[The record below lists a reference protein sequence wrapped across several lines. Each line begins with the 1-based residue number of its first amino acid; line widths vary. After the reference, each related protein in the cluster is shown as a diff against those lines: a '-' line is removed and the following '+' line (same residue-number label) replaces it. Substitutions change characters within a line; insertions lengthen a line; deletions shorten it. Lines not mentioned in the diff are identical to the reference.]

1 MTTAVSGRL
10 TFTRDRWLLA
20 DLWADQSS
28 LPSIFLAEVIIT
40 DVNPSGL
47 NDSTNELDVGTGS
60 RRQSDMVEPKL
71 QVVLQR
77 RDCARNAARF
87 YVLAI
92 EPSLYGDAALVRTW
106 GRIGSLGRQ
115 RLDLYASAADAGEA
129 LGAWLARKVQRG
141 YSPVTAKV

>member
-1 MTTAVSGRL
+1 
-10 TFTRDRWLLA
+10 
-20 DLWADQSS
+20 
-28 LPSIFLAEVIIT
+28 
-40 DVNPSGL
+40 
-47 NDSTNELDVGTGS
+47 
-60 RRQSDMVEPKL
+60 MVEPKL

-115 RLDLYASAADAGEA
+115 RLDLYASAAEAGEA
-129 LGAWLARKVQRG
+129 LEAWLARKVRRVIRSSLPRSRSSSG
-141 YSPVTAKV
+141 PIITGNC